1 MMPKLRYDLHIH
13 SCLSPC
19 GEEEMTPNNI
29 IGMAQILELDVLAV
43 ADHNTAKN
51 LPAIM
56 ALGKAA
62 GLLVVP
68 AIEVTTAEEVH
79 VLSLFPSLEAALEMD
94 RILYEALPSVMNRP
108 DIFGRQLW
116 MDEEDQVLG
125 ETDKLLINA
134 TSLSIERVF
143 SQVRAL
149 GGVPIPAHVDKNA
162 YSVLSNLGFIPP
174 ELGVSTVEVARPPF
188 AGADGYRIITDSDA
202 HALETLAQ
210 HDARLLEAE
219 RSIEGVLTALR

>member
-1 MMPKLRYDLHIH
+1 MPSLRYDFHIH

-29 IGMAQILELDVLAV
+29 IGMAQILELDAIAV

-51 LPAIM
+51 LPAVM
-56 ALGKAA
+56 ALGAEA
-62 GLLVVP
+62 GVLVVP
-68 AIEVTTAEEVH
+68 AIEISTAEEVH

-94 RILYEALPSVMNRP
+94 ELLYDALPPVKNRP

-116 MDEEDQVLG
+116 MDKDDELLG

-134 TSLSIERVF
+134 TSLSIEQVF
-143 SQVRAL
+143 KEVRAR
-149 GGVPIPAHVDKNA
+149 GGLPIPAHIDKNA

-174 ELGVSTVEVARPPF
+174 ELEAKTVEVAHPPF
-188 AGADGYRIITDSDA
+188 AGAAGLKVISDSDA
-202 HALETLAQ
+202 HALEVLAQ
-210 HDARLLEAE
+210 HEAHTLEVADAAVSSVLEA
-219 RSIEGVLTALR
+219 LR

>member
-1 MMPKLRYDLHIH
+1 MPSLRYDLHIH

-29 IGMAQILELDVLAV
+29 IGMAQILELDAIAV

-51 LPAIM
+51 LPAVM
-56 ALGKAA
+56 ELGQAS
-62 GLLVVP
+62 GVLVVP

-79 VLSLFPSLEAALEMD
+79 VLSLFPDLSSALEMD
-94 RILYEALPSVMNRP
+94 RILYEALPPVMNRP

-116 MDEEDQVLG
+116 MDEEDTVLG

-134 TSLSIERVF
+134 TSLSIEKIF
-143 SQVRAL
+143 QQVRAL
-149 GGVPIPAHVDKNA
+149 GGVPIPAHIDKNA

-174 ELGVSTVEVARPPF
+174 ELEAATVEVKRPPF
-188 AGADGYRIITDSDA
+188 AGADGYRVITDSDA
-202 HALETLAQ
+202 HALETLAE
-210 HDARLLEAE
+210 HDA
-219 RSIEGVLTALR
+219 GVLEVAEVTVAAVLDALR

>member
-1 MMPKLRYDLHIH
+1 MPSLRYDFHIH

-29 IGMAQILELDVLAV
+29 VGMAQILELDAIAV

-51 LPAIM
+51 LPAVM
-56 ALGKAA
+56 ALGAEA
-62 GLLVVP
+62 GVLVVP
-68 AIEVTTAEEVH
+68 AIEISTAEEVH

-94 RILYEALPSVMNRP
+94 KLLYDALPPVKNRP

-116 MDEEDQVLG
+116 MDKDDGLLG

-134 TSLSIERVF
+134 TALSIEQVFKEVRV
-143 SQVRAL
+143 R
-149 GGVPIPAHVDKNA
+149 GGLPIPAHIDKNA

-174 ELGVSTVEVARPPF
+174 ELEAGTVEVARPPF
-188 AGADGYRIITDSDA
+188 AGA
-202 HALETLAQ
+202 
-210 HDARLLEAE
+210 
-219 RSIEGVLTALR
+219 EGL

>member
-1 MMPKLRYDLHIH
+1 MSSLRYDLHIH

-29 IGMAQILELDVLAV
+29 IGMAQILELDAIAV

-51 LPAIM
+51 LPAVM
-56 ALGKAA
+56 ALGQAS
-62 GLLVVP
+62 GVLVIP

-79 VLSLFPSLEAALEMD
+79 VLSLFPDLPSALEMD
-94 RILYEALPSVMNRP
+94 RILYEALPPVMNRP

-116 MDEEDQVLG
+116 MDEEDTVLG

-134 TSLSIERVF
+134 TSLSIEKVF
-143 SQVRAL
+143 QQVRAL
-149 GGVPIPAHVDKNA
+149 GGVPIPAHIDKNA

-174 ELGVSTVEVARPPF
+174 ELEAVTVEVKRPPF
-188 AGADGYRIITDSDA
+188 AGADGYRVITDSDA
-202 HALETLAQ
+202 HSLETLAE
-210 HDARLLEAE
+210 HDA
-219 RSIEGVLTALR
+219 GVLEVAEATVAAVLDALR